1 MESKNHKM
9 YSRLQ
14 NKYFYFYF
22 IFIRWIHEG
31 HLHINRVNLFLPVNS
46 KHGIK
51 FNQMVPSSRNILNIE
66 FHMLLKHLKAEQ
78 LPNIDLKKILTRF
91 SDELQLPSDYYFS
104 INNFL
109 FIVFISILIFL
120 IR

>member
-1 MESKNHKM
+1 M
-9 YSRLQ
+9 
-14 NKYFYFYF
+14 
-22 IFIRWIHEG
+22 
-31 HLHINRVNLFLPVNS
+31 HINRVNLFLPENS

-51 FNQMVPSSRNILNIE
+51 FNQMVPSSRKILNIE
-66 FHMLLKHLKAEQ
+66 FHMLLKHLKADQ
-78 LPNIDLKKILTRF
+78 LPNIDFKKLLMRF

-109 FIVFISILIFL
+109 FIIFITISIFL